1 MKDRGEYASVF
12 DVKHNR
18 KTFRILFLADNLGK
32 ILFISS
38 VGKDAFTFSV
48 HIPNDFHAPKFF
60 IGDNYGKLV
69 DYLKTKG
76 SSNNS
81 LIPHDFL
88 IEIEI
93 DFPSAFQKTPSIS
106 ERMSTLSRNLNKD
119 LAPYFVTWKPWKE
132 NHTTYENMK
141 QTEMLVGFEAA
152 LRLKKNNISSIWSHD
167 PSKENLTKVNAWAKM
182 LEK

>member
-1 MKDRGEYASVF
+1 MIPRPRCAR
-12 DVKHNR
+12 VKCPVDTLVLAPGMFIVIHNR

-48 HIPNDFHAPKFF
+48 QIPNDFHAPKFF
-60 IGDNYGKLV
+60 IGDNYGNLV

-88 IEIEI
+88 ITIFGSNSPLLAAREPFEYNVL
-93 DFPSAFQKTPSIS
+93 
-106 ERMSTLSRNLNKD
+106 ERTDYSGR
-119 LAPYFVTWKPWKE
+119 E
-132 NHTTYENMK
+132 
-141 QTEMLVGFEAA
+141 
-152 LRLKKNNISSIWSHD
+152 
-167 PSKENLTKVNAWAKM
+167 
-182 LEK
+182 